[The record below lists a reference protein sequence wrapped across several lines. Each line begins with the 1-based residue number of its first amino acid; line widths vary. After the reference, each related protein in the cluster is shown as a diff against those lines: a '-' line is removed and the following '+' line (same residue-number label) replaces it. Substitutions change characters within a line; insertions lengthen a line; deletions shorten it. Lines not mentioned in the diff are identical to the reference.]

1 MTVLPE
7 EKNLVNVE
15 KSVLSASQRV
25 NWKFYNITE
34 NYQKRFQQL
43 IERISNTN
51 YQYLYHEIKRVKEDY
66 RHKYMNEKFPHMFNC

>member
-7 EKNLVNVE
+7 NKNLVNVE

-66 RHKYMNEKFPHMFNC
+66 HHKDVNEKFPHMFNY